1 MKRDLLYVGLTGLCA
16 ALAVMALDTT
26 HAQPGHQKLPGAR
39 AVVDASKFPSIQA
52 ALNTLPEDGGVVQLP
67 PGRFEITEPLIVS
80 TGDTHLTGA
89 GSATHIVNLNEHG
102 QAAVILQHIDGN
114 EVANEDRLWRMMISN
129 LRLTGN
135 PKSGPGIHAIQIQE
149 VFIQGVTVSEHG
161 ADGIWLEK
169 CYEDPRVSDCLIT
182 YNGQTGLNLSGC
194 HDIVV
199 ASNQFEENQDALHCF
214 DGFNLCMTGN
224 CLDDHLG
231 HGVVIEN
238 TYGSVLSGNMIEE
251 CNETAVIL
259 DRDCYGITV
268 SANVIAHNGAGVDL
282 RDAHGCAV
290 SANTL
295 TILKRDAIRIGP
307 DSGRI
312 TVTGNNISDS
322 YIGEGAVRRKLTDRL
337 AGGLV
342 LEGTTDVAVSG
353 NLFSSVLPKAIEL
366 RGEPSERLAVTG
378 NVFTDVTSDLEK
390 IQFIAGDSVVGENLE
405 SQ

>member
-1 MKRDLLYVGLTGLCA
+1 MLTA
-16 ALAVMALDTT
+16 ATSAKVI
-26 HAQPGHQKLPGAR
+26 
-39 AVVDASKFPSIQA
+39 DATKFKSLQA
-52 ALNTLPEDGGVVQLP
+52 ALDAVPADGALVKLP
-67 PGRFEITEPLIVS
+67 PGKFELAEPLRVHPE
-80 TGDTHLTGA
+80 DTRLEGA
-89 GSATHIVNLNEHG
+89 GTATHIINKNEKG
-102 QAAVILQHIDGN
+102 EPALLLRAKDY
-114 EVANEDRLWRMMISN
+114 AKSKKKLWRIQLGNFRIS
-129 LRLTGN
+129 GN
-135 PKSGPGIHAIQIQE
+135 PKSGDGVYAEGINEIF
-149 VFIQGVTVSEHG
+149 VQGVSIDHNGGHG
-161 ADGIWLEK
+161 INLVN
-169 CYEDPRVSDCLIT
+169 CYEDPRVSDNLLT
-182 YNGQTGLNLSGC
+182 YNSKAGLNIQGG

-199 ASNQFEENQDALHCF
+199 SANQFEENQDGLRCL
-214 DGFNLCMTGN
+214 DGFNLTMNGN
-224 CLDDHLG
+224 NLDDHLR

-295 TILKRDAIRIGP
+295 TILKKDAIRIGP